1 MVILISEISN
11 LHSNYIKK
19 DTPGK
24 MFDASDSRVTASD
37 VALLLRCH
45 RIRCE
50 QCDNQL
56 PGKDDLYPMMMMY
69 YFGLGTNSTR
79 FHVEITI
86 INFIYY
92 YYLTIGGLGF
102 GVWGLGV

>member
-45 RIRCE
+45 RISCK
-50 QCDNQL
+50 QCDNHL
-56 PGKDDLYPMMMMY
+56 PGKDDVYPMMMY
-69 YFGLGTNSTR
+69 YFALNPPNSKR
-79 FHVEITI
+79 CIVSFHHCDIQV
-86 INFIYY
+86 
-92 YYLTIGGLGF
+92 
-102 GVWGLGV
+102 